1 VEITPLV
8 IFSLLKLS
16 PVSKI
21 NAAIS
26 EYDMF
31 FINSDLN
38 GSAMEEYSDKITK
51 NKRYC
56 LTFPDEYM

>member
-1 VEITPLV
+1 LLIAFILSNDEYRSLCHLVEITPLV

-38 GSAMEEYSDKITK
+38 GSAME
-51 NKRYC
+51 
-56 LTFPDEYM
+56 